1 MKLVC
6 ISNPE
11 YYQYSLIIGKIY
23 DVYDIHMDMN
33 GDNPTNYLIIDENGR
48 HVWCGQKHLMNL
60 QKYREIKINK
70 ILET

>member
-23 DVYDIHMDMN
+23 DVYDIDMDMI
-33 GDNPTNYLIIDENGR
+33 GDKPINYLIIDENGR
-48 HVWCGQKHLMNL
+48 HVWCSQKHFMNL
-60 QKYREIKINK
+60 QKYREMKINK